1 VGISRNWAPFVVSLG
16 TVMAPVGVSSVM
28 LMCYGE
34 CILRVHDIVQEGV
47 TKTIPK
53 KKCKKGKMAV
63 RGGLT
68 RRRRKEKK

>member
-1 VGISRNWAPFVVSLG
+1 MDR
-16 TVMAPVGVSSVM
+16 
-28 LMCYGE
+28 E
-34 CILRVHDIVQEGV
+34 VHDIVQEGV